1 MLVMPKH
8 GKRYLQAAA
17 KVDPSRLYTPN
28 EAIALLKETSFVKF
42 DATIELH
49 LRLGIDPRHADQNIR
64 TTVALPH
71 GTGRTVRV
79 LAFCQ
84 GDAVQA
90 ALDAG
95 ASFAGSDE
103 LIARVDKE
111 NFFDFDVAIATPDM
125 MGKVGRIGR
134 KLGPRGLMPNPKS
147 GTIVPAEDLARTI
160 REVRGGRVEFRNDK
174 TGILHVAIGKLSF
187 TPDQIQENF
196 VALMDAVK
204 AAKPSGAKGTY
215 VRSVTLTSTM
225 GPGIPVNPSLA
236 QGVAA

>member
-1 MLVMPKH
+1 MPKH
-8 GKRYLQAAA
+8 GKSYLEAAA
-17 KVDPSRLYTPN
+17 KVEKDRLYAPD

-42 DATIELH
+42 DPTVEVH

-71 GTGRTVRV
+71 GTGKMVRV
-79 LAFCQ
+79 LVFCQ
-84 GDAVQA
+84 NDAVQA

-95 ASFAGSDE
+95 ATYAGNDE

-147 GTIVPAEDLARTI
+147 GTIVPAEDLPRTI

-187 TPDQIQENF
+187 TPEQIHENF

-204 AAKPSGAKGTY
+204 AAKPSGAKGTFI
-215 VRSVTLTSTM
+215 RSVTMTSTM
-225 GPGIPVNPSLA
+225 GPGIPLNTSLA
-236 QGVAA
+236 QSAVVA

>member
-1 MLVMPKH
+1 MSKH
-8 GKRYLQAAA
+8 GKRYLEAAA
-17 KVDPSRLYTPN
+17 KVEKDRLYAPD
-28 EAIALLKETSFVKF
+28 EAITLLKETSFVKF
-42 DATIELH
+42 DATIEVH

-71 GTGRTVRV
+71 GTGRMVRV
-79 LAFCQ
+79 LVFCQ
-84 GDAVQA
+84 NDAVAA
-90 ALDAG
+90 ALEAG
-95 ASFAGSDE
+95 ATYAGNDE

-147 GTIVPAEDLARTI
+147 GTIVPADDLPRTI

-187 TPDQIQENF
+187 TPEQIHENF

-215 VRSVTLTSTM
+215 VRSVTMTSTM
-225 GPGIPVNPSLA
+225 GPGIPLNASLA
-236 QGVAA
+236 QSVSAN

>member
-1 MLVMPKH
+1 MAKH
-8 GKRYLQAAA
+8 GKKYLEAVA
-17 KVDPSRLYTPN
+17 KVDRDRLYTPE
-28 EAIALLKETSFVKF
+28 EAITLVKETSFVKF
-42 DATIELH
+42 DPTVEVH

-71 GTGRTVRV
+71 GTGKTVRV
-79 LAFCQ
+79 LVFCQ
-84 GDAVQA
+84 GDAIQA

-95 ASFAGSDE
+95 ANFAGSDD
-103 LIARVDKE
+103 LIARIDKE

-147 GTIVPAEDLARTI
+147 GTIVPAEELPRTI
-160 REVRGGRVEFRNDK
+160 REVKGGRVEFRNDK

-187 TPDQIQENF
+187 TPEQIQENF

-204 AAKPSGAKGTY
+204 AAKPSGSKGTY
-215 VRSVTLTSTM
+215 IKSVTMTSTM
-225 GPGIPVNPSLA
+225 GPGVPVNPALA
-236 QGVAA
+236 QTATAA

>member
-1 MLVMPKH
+1 MSKH
-8 GKRYLQAAA
+8 GKSYLEAAA
-17 KVDPSRLYTPN
+17 KVEKDRLYAPD

-42 DATIELH
+42 DSTVEVH

-71 GTGRTVRV
+71 GTGKMVRV
-79 LAFCQ
+79 LVFCQ
-84 GDAVQA
+84 NDAVQA

-95 ASFAGSDE
+95 ATYAGNDE

-147 GTIVPAEDLARTI
+147 GTIVPAEDLPRTI

-187 TPDQIQENF
+187 TPEQIHENF

-204 AAKPSGAKGTY
+204 AAKPSGAKGTFI
-215 VRSVTLTSTM
+215 RSVTMTSTM
-225 GPGIPVNPSLA
+225 GPGIPLNTSLA
-236 QGVAA
+236 QSAVAA

>member
-1 MLVMPKH
+1 MAKH
-8 GKRYLQAAA
+8 GKKYLEALT
-17 KVDPSRLYTPN
+17 KVDKDRLYTPE
-28 EAIALLKETSFVKF
+28 EAIALVKDTSFVKF
-42 DATIELH
+42 DPTVEVH

-71 GTGRTVRV
+71 GTGKTVRV
-79 LAFCQ
+79 LVFCQ
-84 GDAVQA
+84 GDAIQA

-95 ASFAGSDE
+95 ANFAGSDD
-103 LIARVDKE
+103 LIARIDKE

-147 GTIVPAEDLARTI
+147 GTIVPAEELPRTI
-160 REVRGGRVEFRNDK
+160 REVKGGRVEFRNDK

-187 TPDQIQENF
+187 TPEQIEENF
-196 VALMDAVK
+196 VSLMDAVK

-215 VRSVTLTSTM
+215 IRSVTLTSTM
-225 GPGIPVNPSLA
+225 GPGVPVNPALA
-236 QGVAA
+236 QTVGAS